1 MMTPSAATL
10 FCTGAAFDCTDMR
23 RGQVTFM
30 TDEALKALKEKQE
43 TYPPSVDVC
52 HEVYQT
58 AL

>member
-1 MMTPSAATL
+1 MMTPSAAQL
-10 FCTGAAFDCTDMR
+10 FCSGVFDCTDMR

-43 TYPPSVDVC
+43 TYPPDVDIC
-52 HEVYQT
+52 HGVYET